1 MEEFNSMKE
10 ILDKYGKYTGLTKGI
25 SMQPMI
31 HQGKDNIIVVKTNE
45 RLKKYDVPVYINSN
59 GQYVMH
65 RVVEVHDDHY
75 IIMGDNC
82 NYKEHVTD
90 DKICGKLVGYYHF
103 GKKYIDLEKNI
114 VYKLYSRIWVAL
126 IPIRPFTMFLNRC
139 LNFVDKRTFKR
150 YISGTE

>member
-1 MEEFNSMKE
+1 
-10 ILDKYGKYTGLTKGI
+10 
-25 SMQPMI
+25 
-31 HQGKDNIIVVKTNE
+31 
-45 RLKKYDVPVYINSN
+45 
-59 GQYVMH
+59 
-65 RVVEVHDDHY
+65 
-75 IIMGDNC
+75 MGSEMCIRDS

-114 VYKLYSRIWVAL
+114 GYKLYSRIWVAL